1 MSFNGNL
8 QPSSDEGTDLT
19 TKGDIHGFSTENVR
33 VPVGTN
39 GHVLTARSTNSN
51 GIAWETS
58 AGGAETHEFTTAET
72 WNPTTQT
79 GIMEVLVDV
88 RNMTAGSMTVTID
101 GSLKETLTT
110 SSTTSSRIY
119 KPSSS
124 IAIASLD
131 GNFGLVNSFDFGT
144 SQVPA
149 GNLVSVTLG
158 DSGSKM
164 YLCSNS
170 ASDNQATYQ
179 YTLST
184 PYDVST
190 ASYASIS
197 FPDPVSADIRGM
209 SWKPDGSRW
218 ARCSDQTGN
227 KKFYDF
233 TTSSNWDIS
242 TSSSASNFQ
251 YDSYQSGGKDVIYG
265 DSGNQV
271 TSLADN
277 ASINTYDLSTP
288 YTVSSAS
295 DTAKDVILSSID
307 NAPRS
312 HAWNSDG
319 TKCFYLGAQNDKVY
333 QLDCST
339 PWDITSYS
347 HSAANDIDVSSESAD
362 PYGLWVKNEVTPSAI
377 YVGSTNS
384 PYSVYQYGDVV
395 FAGIAFATV
404 GQ

>member
-1 MSFNGNL
+1 MVQDVG
-8 QPSSDEGTDLT
+8 SDEGFDLT
-19 TKGDIHGFSTENVR
+19 TKGQIHTHSATAQSALNV
-33 VPVGTN
+33 GSAN
-39 GHVLTARSTNSN
+39 QVLTVDASATN
-51 GIAWETS
+51 GIAWKTS
-58 AGGAETHEFTTAET
+58 AGGAETHEFTSAET

-88 RNMTAGSMTVTID
+88 RNMTAGTVTVTVD
-101 GSLKETLTT
+101 GSVKETLTT
-110 SSTTSSRIY
+110 ASTTSSRIY
-119 KPSSS
+119 NPSSS
-124 IAIASLD
+124 IAIASVNA
-131 GNFGLVNSFDFGT
+131 GFGLKNSYEYGT
-144 SQVPA
+144 SQIPA

-158 DSGSKM
+158 DSGTKM

-184 PYDVST
+184 AYDVSS
-190 ASYASIS
+190 ASYASLS
-197 FPDPVSADIRGM
+197 FGDPVSADIRGM

-227 KKFYDF
+227 KAFYDF
-233 TTSSNWDIS
+233 TCSTNWDIS
-242 TSSSASNFQ
+242 SSSSATSFT
-251 YDSYQSGGKDVIYG
+251 YSSYQTGGKDCVYG
-265 DSGNQV
+265 NSGGQI
-271 TSLADN
+271 TSLSDDATL
-277 ASINTYDLSTP
+277 NTYDLSTA
-288 YTVSSAS
+288 YQVSSAS
-295 DTAKDVILSSID
+295 DTAKDESLSSID

-339 PWDITSYS
+339 AWDITSMS
-347 HSAANDIDVSSESAD
+347 HDASNDIDVSSETTA
-362 PYGLWVKNEVTPSAI
+362 PYGIWVKNEVTPSEI

-384 PYSVYQYGDVV
+384 PYKVYQYGDVN
-395 FAGIAFATV
+395 FTGTAYATV

>member
-1 MSFNGNL
+1 M
-8 QPSSDEGTDLT
+8 QPSSDAGEDLT
-19 TKGDIHGFSTENVR
+19 TKGDVHGFSSENTR
-33 VPVGTN
+33 VPVGVDGT
-39 GHVLTARSTNSN
+39 VLTARSTDSY
-51 GIAWETS
+51 GIAWEAA

-110 SSTTSSRIY
+110 ASTTSTRIY

-131 GNFGLVNSFDFGT
+131 GSFGLVNSFDFGT

-395 FAGIAFATV
+395 FSGTAFATV

>member
-1 MSFNGNL
+1 
-8 QPSSDEGTDLT
+8 
-19 TKGDIHGFSTENVR
+19 
-33 VPVGTN
+33 
-39 GHVLTARSTNSN
+39 VLTARSTDSY
-51 GIAWETS
+51 GIAWEAA

-110 SSTTSSRIY
+110 ASTTSTRIY

-295 DTAKDVILSSID
+295 DTAKD
-307 NAPRS
+307 
-312 HAWNSDG
+312 
-319 TKCFYLGAQNDKVY
+319 
-333 QLDCST
+333 
-339 PWDITSYS
+339 
-347 HSAANDIDVSSESAD
+347 
-362 PYGLWVKNEVTPSAI
+362 
-377 YVGSTNS
+377 
-384 PYSVYQYGDVV
+384 
-395 FAGIAFATV
+395 
-404 GQ
+404 